1 MATHHVF
8 ISYAHID
15 NVPITEEQQ
24 GWISRFHSTLE
35 VFLSQRL
42 GGRARIWRDLKL
54 QGNDV
59 FGDEIVDAFRDTT
72 LFFSILTPRY
82 VRSDWCKREI
92 QEFCH
97 HAEQTDGLVIEN
109 KSRVFKVI
117 KTPVDRNTAERLLP
131 PVVRDSLGYEF
142 FVQDAQGPI
151 ELDPDFGERYKQDYL
166 RKVCILANNAAQLIQ
181 QVEDEKAEKKAR
193 AEAEAAAA
201 TAAAQ
206 PDPTPKAGPA
216 AKPAPPAKPAR
227 ASKRASGS
235 KAAAQA
241 AGPGAVAPAA
251 DDPAAAV
258 SATAAATATATA
270 EGAVTAEG
278 AAAAA
283 ASSEPENAGA
293 AAGHAPAAAK
303 RTVVF
308 LASCSFDLRDQR
320 ELIEADLRGHG
331 YRVLPEQR
339 LPGDDEAEHRQAV
352 AVQIEQAQLSLHLI
366 GSGYGAVPDGP
377 SHQSLVEI
385 QNTMA
390 AERSASHGLSRLI
403 WLPQDT
409 SSEQPDQVRFLDA
422 LRREAAPQ
430 RGADLLSGSL
440 EELRTVLHANL
451 DRLENPPP
459 PPPSRAVR
467 ADATE
472 TSAAAGRMV
481 YLICVA
487 ADRKATVPLR
497 KWLKAEGWEVTLPAF
512 EGDAAALRETH
523 EGQLRCCRAALIFY
537 GAGDEAWHRSVAMDL
552 RRAPAYRDGVP
563 LPPPITYLAS
573 PCSDDKQ
580 DMVDMEEPN
589 LVDGL
594 EGFEPAALQPFL
606 DSINDSNNDPTP
618 SP

>member
-1 MATHHVF
+1 MFAHHVF

-42 GGRARIWRDLKL
+42 GGKARIWRDLKL

-59 FGDEIVDAFRDTT
+59 FGDEIVDAFRQTA

-92 QEFCH
+92 EEFCQF
-97 HAEQTDGLVIEN
+97 AEKTDGLVIEN

-142 FVQDAQGPI
+142 YVQDEQGPL

-181 QVEDEKAEKKAR
+181 QVEDERAVQKAR
-193 AEAEAAAA
+193 ADAEAASKGQANA
-201 TAAAQ
+201 VASS
-206 PDPTPKAGPA
+206 DAGTGTIEVKPAPA
-216 AKPAPPAKPAR
+216 AKPARR
-227 ASKRASGS
+227 ASRASAAKS
-235 KAAAQA
+235 TPAAKTAPPVDDPTAAAAIDA
-241 AGPGAVAPAA
+241 AAIDAAAPAVDAPAA
-251 DDPAAAV
+251 AGTAV
-258 SATAAATATATA
+258 
-270 EGAVTAEG
+270 V
-278 AAAAA
+278 
-283 ASSEPENAGA
+283 
-293 AAGHAPAAAK
+293 AAAK

-320 ELIEADLRGHG
+320 ELIEADLRSHG

-339 LPGDDEAEHRQAV
+339 LPGDEEAEHRQAV
-352 AVQIEQAQLSLHLI
+352 AALLEQAQLSLHMI

-385 QNTMA
+385 QNAMA
-390 AERSASHGLSRLI
+390 AERSACHGLARLI

-409 SSEQPDQVRFLDA
+409 SSDQPNQALFLKS

-440 EELRTVLHANL
+440 EELRTLLHSSL

-459 PPPSRAVR
+459 SSPARAAR
-467 ADATE
+467 AEATDD
-472 TSAAAGRMV
+472 SGAAGRML

-487 ADRKATVPLR
+487 QDRKATLPLR
-497 KWLKAEGWEVTLPAF
+497 KWLKAAGWEVTLPAF

-523 EGQLRCCRAALIFY
+523 EGQLRACRAALIFY
-537 GAGDEAWHRSVAMDL
+537 GAGDEAWHRSVTMDL

-573 PCSDDKQ
+573 PSSDDKE
-580 DMVDMEEPN
+580 DMVDMEEAN
-589 LVDGL
+589 LVDGR
-594 EGFEPAALQPFL
+594 EGFEPALLQSFL
-606 DSINDSNNDPTP
+606 ASIHDPTG

>member
-1 MATHHVF
+1 MLAHHVF

-15 NVPITEEQQ
+15 NVPITQEQQ

-42 GGRARIWRDLKL
+42 GGKARIWRDLKL

-59 FGDEIVDAFRDTT
+59 FGDEIVDAFQCTA

-92 QEFCH
+92 EEFCEF
-97 HAEQTDGLVIEN
+97 AERTDGLVIDN

-142 FVQDAQGPI
+142 YVQDEQGPL

-181 QVEDEKAEKKAR
+181 QVEEGRALQQAR
-193 AEAEAAAA
+193 TDVEAAANGQA
-201 TAAAQ
+201 DGKASSDGGTAAKSA
-206 PDPTPKAGPA
+206 PA
-216 AKPAPPAKPAR
+216 AKSARRAKSASAAKSAPSTAD
-227 ASKRASGS
+227 AS
-235 KAAAQA
+235 
-241 AGPGAVAPAA
+241 AA
-251 DDPAAAV
+251 DASAADA
-258 SATAAATATATA
+258 SAADASAADSS
-270 EGAVTAEG
+270 
-278 AAAAA
+278 AAAAPT
-283 ASSEPENAGA
+283 SP
-293 AAGHAPAAAK
+293 AAGTAVIAQAK

-308 LASCSFDLRDQR
+308 LASCSFELRDQR
-320 ELIEADLRGHG
+320 ELIEADLRSHG

-339 LPGDDEAEHRQAV
+339 LPSDEESEHRQAV
-352 AVQIEQAQLSLHLI
+352 AALLEQAQLSLHLI
-366 GSGYGAVPDGP
+366 GSGYGAVPEGP
-377 SHQSLVEI
+377 SHQSLAEI
-385 QNTMA
+385 QNAMA
-390 AERSASHGLSRLI
+390 AERSASHGLARLI

-409 SSEQPDQVRFLDA
+409 SSDQPKQVLFLKA
-422 LRREAAPQ
+422 LRREAGPQ

-440 EELRTVLHANL
+440 EELRTVLHSSL

-459 PPPSRAVR
+459 SSPARAAR
-467 ADATE
+467 AEATDD
-472 TSAAAGRMV
+472 SAAAGRML

-487 ADRKATVPLR
+487 QDRKATLPLR
-497 KWLKAEGWEVTLPAF
+497 KWLKAEGWEVSLPAF
-512 EGDAAALRETH
+512 EGDASALRETH
-523 EGQLRCCRAALIFY
+523 EGQLRACRAALIFY
-537 GAGDEAWHRSVAMDL
+537 GAGDEAWHRSVTMDL
-552 RRAPAYRDGVP
+552 RRAPAYRDGLP

-573 PCSDDKQ
+573 PSSDDKE

-589 LVDGL
+589 LVDGR
-594 EGFEPAALQPFL
+594 EGFEPALLQSFITA
-606 DSINDSNNDPTP
+606 INDPAG

>member
-1 MATHHVF
+1 MFTHHVF

-42 GGRARIWRDLKL
+42 GGKARIWRDLKL

-59 FGDEIVDAFRDTT
+59 FGDEIVDAFHQTA

-92 QEFCH
+92 EEFCQF
-97 HAEQTDGLVIEN
+97 AEKTDGLVIEN

-142 FVQDAQGPI
+142 FVQDEQGPI

-181 QVEDEKAEKKAR
+181 QVEEERVEQKAR
-193 AEAEAAAA
+193 ADAEAQSDGLAKAKAKASRDSGQAA
-201 TAAAQ
+201 TKTAPGAKPARRA
-206 PDPTPKAGPA
+206 KRAPA
-216 AKPAPPAKPAR
+216 AKPAPSVEDDIATEATDAED
-227 ASKRASGS
+227 ASTDALTADPSN
-235 KAAAQA
+235 
-241 AGPGAVAPAA
+241 AVR
-251 DDPAAAV
+251 
-258 SATAAATATATA
+258 TAASDTATI
-270 EGAVTAEG
+270 
-278 AAAAA
+278 
-283 ASSEPENAGA
+283 
-293 AAGHAPAAAK
+293 AAAK

-308 LASCSFDLRDQR
+308 LASCSFELRDQR
-320 ELIEADLRGHG
+320 ELIEADLRSHG
-331 YRVLPEQR
+331 YCVLPEQR
-339 LPGDDEAEHRQAV
+339 LPGDDEAEHRRAV
-352 AVQIEQAQLSLHLI
+352 AALLEQAQLSLHMI

-409 SSEQPDQVRFLDA
+409 SSDQPNQALFLKA

-440 EELRTVLHANL
+440 EELRTVMHASL
-451 DRLENPPP
+451 DRLENPPAAAP
-459 PPPSRAVR
+459 ARA
-467 ADATE
+467 ASAQATND
-472 TSAAAGRMV
+472 SAAAGRML

-487 ADRKATVPLR
+487 QDRKATLPLR

-512 EGDAAALRETH
+512 EGDASALRETH
-523 EGQLRCCRAALIFY
+523 EGQLRACRAALIFY

-552 RRAPAYRDGVP
+552 RRAPAYRDGMP
-563 LPPPITYLAS
+563 LPHPITYLAS
-573 PCSDDKQ
+573 PSSDDKE
-580 DMVDMEEPN
+580 DLVDMEEPN
-589 LVDGL
+589 LVDGR
-594 EGFEPAALQPFL
+594 EGFEPSSLQSFLAA
-606 DSINDSNNDPTP
+606 INDPLGTR
-618 SP
+618 

>member
-1 MATHHVF
+1 MFAHHVF

-15 NVPITEEQQ
+15 NLPLSEEQQ

-42 GGRARIWRDLKL
+42 GGKARIWRDLKL
-54 QGNDV
+54 QGNDI
-59 FGDEIVDAFRDTT
+59 FGDEIVDAFCDTT

-97 HAEQTDGLVIEN
+97 HAETTDGLVIEN
-109 KSRVFKVI
+109 KSRVFKII
-117 KTPVDRNTAERLLP
+117 KTPVDRNSAERLLP

-142 FVQDAQGPI
+142 YVQDEQGPI
-151 ELDPDFGERYKQDYL
+151 ELDPDFGERFKQDYL
-166 RKVCILANNAAQLIQ
+166 RKVCILANNASQLIQ
-181 QVEDEKAEKKAR
+181 QLEAEKAAQEAR
-193 AEAEAAAA
+193 AIAE
-201 TAAAQ
+201 
-206 PDPTPKAGPA
+206 TPSLVDA
-216 AKPAPPAKPAR
+216 
-227 ASKRASGS
+227 
-235 KAAAQA
+235 
-241 AGPGAVAPAA
+241 APAA
-251 DDPAAAV
+251 VAATSIAASAGPIAAV
-258 SATAAATATATA
+258 AT
-270 EGAVTAEG
+270 
-278 AAAAA
+278 
-283 ASSEPENAGA
+283 
-293 AAGHAPAAAK
+293 K

-308 LASCSFDLRDQR
+308 MASCSFDRRDQR
-320 ELIEADLRGHG
+320 ELIEADLRSHG

-339 LPGDDEAEHRQAV
+339 LAGDDETEHRQAV
-352 AVQIEQAQLSLHLI
+352 AALLEQAQLSLHLI

-390 AERSASHGLSRLI
+390 AERSANHGLSRLI

-459 PPPSRAVR
+459 PPPSRPAR
-467 ADATE
+467 AEATE
-472 TSAAAGRMV
+472 TSAAAGRML

-487 ADRKATVPLR
+487 EDRKATLPLR
-497 KWLKAEGWEVTLPAF
+497 KWLKAEGWEVSLPAF

-523 EGQLRCCRAALIFY
+523 EDHLRCCRAALIFY
-537 GAGDEAWHRSVAMDL
+537 GAGDEAWQRSVAMDL

-573 PCSDDKQ
+573 PSSDDKE

-589 LVDGL
+589 LVDGR
-594 EGFEPAALQPFL
+594 EGFEPALLQSFL
-606 DSINDSNNDPTP
+606 AGINDAAD